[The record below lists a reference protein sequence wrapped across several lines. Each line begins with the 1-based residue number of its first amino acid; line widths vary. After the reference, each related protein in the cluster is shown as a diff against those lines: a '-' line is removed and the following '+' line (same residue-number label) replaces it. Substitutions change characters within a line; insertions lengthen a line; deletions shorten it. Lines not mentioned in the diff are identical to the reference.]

1 MIKPILS
8 ALGASLGMLTSTS
21 FADNFT
27 ITTDDY
33 APYTIV
39 TGQTV
44 GGACVEIVETALKL
58 QGHTVNFIVVP
69 WARATAMAAS
79 GEVTGT
85 MPWFKTPERDA
96 QFAFSAPVIDAKN
109 VIFFKKGG
117 KFDRKLSWHRY
128 EDLKPYRM
136 GGVIGYW
143 YESGF
148 KKAGVTAELV
158 RKDDQNIQK
167 LDTGRIDGF
176 ITDELVGKRIIAT
189 RFPGREAEFDSVEK
203 PESIQPLF
211 VMGKKGAPQTERLI
225 EQLNAGLKTL
235 HASGQYARIVAK
247 YK

>member
-1 MIKPILS
+1 MSSNPAIGVILS
-8 ALGASLGMLTSTS
+8 SFLNCA

-39 TGQTV
+39 SGQKV
-44 GGACVEIVETALKL
+44 SGACAELVETALKL
-58 QGHTVNFIVVP
+58 EGHTVTFIAVP

-79 GEVTGT
+79 GDVAGT
-85 MPWFKTPERDA
+85 MPWFKISEREA
-96 QFAFSAPVIDAKN
+96 RFSFSAPIIEAKN

-117 KFDRKLSWHRY
+117 KFRKDLKWNSY
-128 EDLKPYRM
+128 EDLKPYQM

-143 YESGF
+143 YETGF
-148 KKAGVTAELV
+148 KKAGVSAELV

-167 LDTGRIDGF
+167 LETGRIDGF
-176 ITDELVGKRIIAT
+176 ITDELVGKKIIST
-189 RFPGREAEFDSVEK
+189 LYPGREAEFDTVEK

-211 VMGKKGAPQTERLI
+211 VMGKKGGTQTEQLLTH
-225 EQLNAGLKTL
+225 LNAGLKKM
-235 HASGQYARIVAK
+235 HASGQYAKIVAK

>member
-1 MIKPILS
+1 MIKPIRPVVGILLAVLMHS
-8 ALGASLGMLTSTS
+8 S

-33 APYTIV
+33 DPYTIV
-39 TGQTV
+39 SGQTV
-44 GGACVEIVETALKL
+44 GGACAELIETALKL
-58 QGHTVNFIVVP
+58 EGHTVSFIPVP

-79 GEVTGT
+79 GEVAGT
-85 MPWFKTPERDA
+85 MPWFKTPEREA
-96 QFAFSAPVIDAKN
+96 QYAFSAPVIEAKN

-117 KFDRKLSWHRY
+117 KFDRKLNWRRY
-128 EDLKPYRM
+128 EDLRPYRM

-148 KKAGVTAELV
+148 KKAGVSAELV

-189 RFPGREAEFDSVEK
+189 RFPGREKEFDIVEK

-211 VMGKKGAPQTERLI
+211 VMGKKGAPQTEKLI
-225 EQLNAGLKTL
+225 EHLNAGLRKL